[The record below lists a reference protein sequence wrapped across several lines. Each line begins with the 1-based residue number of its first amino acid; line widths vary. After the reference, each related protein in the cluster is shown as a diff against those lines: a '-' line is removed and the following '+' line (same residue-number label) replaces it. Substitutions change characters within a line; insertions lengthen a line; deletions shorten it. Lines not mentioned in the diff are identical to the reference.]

1 MVNNKYI
8 AIVPVLLPFWK
19 FWLALMGLPNFLT
32 VTMCLPGRFNNS
44 SDIYGGAFGIL
55 HMVIR
60 GRIPKTI
67 SEIIVAFSSLTTSFL
82 S

>member
-19 FWLALMGLPNFLT
+19 FWLALLGLPNFLT
-32 VTMCLPGRFNNS
+32 VTMCLLGRFNNS
-44 SDIYGGAFGIL
+44 SDIHGGVFGIL
-55 HMVIR
+55 GMVIH

-67 SEIIVAFSSLTTSFL
+67 SEIIVSFSA
-82 S
+82 